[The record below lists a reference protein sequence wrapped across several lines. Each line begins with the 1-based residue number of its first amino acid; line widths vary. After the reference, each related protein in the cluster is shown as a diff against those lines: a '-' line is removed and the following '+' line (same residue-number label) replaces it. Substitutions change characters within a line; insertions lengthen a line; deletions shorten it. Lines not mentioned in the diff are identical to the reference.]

1 MKTLTI
7 LPYRSSMNCRTL
19 IALSLIGAVAFA
31 NANAATVEIAVADS
45 SGAPAA
51 NAVVSLIADNAGLTI
66 VPRTPERSIIDQ
78 RHETFLPLVVI
89 VRRGGNVVFTNN
101 DTTMHQVYSFSPIK
115 QFQFEIDRGQIS
127 KPVIFDKAGVAAI
140 GCNIHDNMVAY
151 VYVADA
157 PFAVVTDTHGH
168 AEISDVPEGQ
178 YMANAW
184 HPQLRI
190 GRKPQ
195 PVPLTVD
202 ANRVKLS
209 MSVALTAAPAM
220 SHMHKSDY

>member
-1 MKTLTI
+1 MLAGT
-7 LPYRSSMNCRTL
+7 
-19 IALSLIGAVAFA
+19 VAFA
-31 NANAATVEIAVADS
+31 TANAATVEINVADS
-45 SGAPAA
+45 GGVPAA
-51 NAVVSLIADNAGLTI
+51 NAVVSLVADNSMPAPG
-66 VPRTPERSIIDQ
+66 PRTPEKSIIDQ

-101 DTTMHQVYSFSPIK
+101 DTTMHQVYSFSSIK
-115 QFQFEIDRGQIS
+115 QFQFEIDKGQIS

-157 PFAVVTDTHGH
+157 PFAAITDARGH
-168 AEISDVPEGQ
+168 AEIPDVPEGQ
-178 YMANAW
+178 YTADAW

-209 MSVALTAAPAM
+209 ISVALTAAPAM

>member
-1 MKTLTI
+1 
-7 LPYRSSMNCRTL
+7 MNR
-19 IALSLIGAVAFA
+19 LSLSCLMLAGTVAFA
-31 NANAATVEIAVADS
+31 TANAATVEINVADS
-45 SGAPAA
+45 GGVPAA
-51 NAVVSLIADNAGLTI
+51 NAVVSLVADNSMPAPG
-66 VPRTPERSIIDQ
+66 PRTPEKSIIDQ

-101 DTTMHQVYSFSPIK
+101 DTTMHQVYSFSSIK
-115 QFQFEIDRGQIS
+115 QFQFEIDKGQIS

-157 PFAVVTDTHGH
+157 PFAAITDARGH
-168 AEISDVPEGQ
+168 AEIPDVPEGQ
-178 YMANAW
+178 YTADAW

-209 MSVALTAAPAM
+209 ISVALTAAPAM